1 MRNITE
7 DFYKMALKNVKILK
21 DAREKDI
28 ERAVR
33 EIANMT
39 AFSGNISEEIIL
51 QTIQEIEESQ
61 GIKMPS
67 ASMVSGNQKFTEWLT
82 TERIE
87 ECKRNA
93 TLNYSE
99 DYEDYLAETEKF
111 PPEVI
116 SKIDDATNRIL
127 EKCGDPQNKASWERR
142 GMVVGSVQSGKTAN
156 YVSLINKA
164 ADFGYKIII
173 VITGI
178 HENLRSQTQTRIDK
192 GFIGYA
198 IDTKTWKGEK
208 IGVGEDYRLCNI
220 YPHAF
225 TSKFND
231 FAIKIA
237 STSPYKIDS
246 KCERPLIFTIKKNP
260 NVLENLIRYFESSPA
275 KDLSNKINHPMLLI
289 DDEADNASIN
299 TAYKRGAITK
309 INSQIRKILNLF
321 SQASYVGYTA
331 TPFANIFIDP
341 DSQKLIYSYKQKKEN
356 KEYEIKTEELN
367 SRDLFPRDFIVGLEP
382 PDNYFGPKVIFGE
395 EGKFEE
401 AVIEI
406 YDNEDYITLDPKIHN
421 KYFEPDVPP
430 SLKEA
435 VICFFI
441 SDAIKNIR
449 GLFKKKDSSMMI
461 NVSRFTDVQNKLKHK
476 IKDIVK
482 SIKRRI
488 TTYSGLDS
496 SLRKEGLKEIE
507 DIFNKYYGDL
517 NLDWEKV
524 NSSLLETYSRV
535 KIMEIN
541 QRSTDVLKYKD
552 EDDEQDP
559 VSYVVIGGFSLS
571 RGITLKGLTIS
582 YILRNSLMYDTL
594 LQMGRWF
601 GYRQGYEDICRMWMT
616 GNMKDDFE
624 HITNSVLEL
633 MQDLKSLEKS
643 KSTPFDFGLR
653 VLSHPDSLMITARNK
668 EGKSKIIKTTFD
680 FSGKLIETFSV
691 PKNQKVILNNY
702 KLSENLIEKCFTL
715 KSNENLDIIKNKY
728 NGYFFENINADI
740 VVNYLTNFVAASYSN
755 QLKVI
760 DPIIKYILKRQDN
773 NELSNWDIYIPSPK
787 DKIETR
793 GKGKF
798 KIERREFEIFEQ
810 KFFASHRAK
819 REDDDFSFKLTLKS
833 KVADKTIA
841 KIGLSKEK
849 ISVLENESGENA
861 NQKPKILNCFGRKP
875 LLVIHLF
882 DLIKDKEDGLEIQ
895 PERFKVNIPENISIA
910 AWSIVFPGSNIE
922 EEEEEYRV
930 NEIYSRQFDM
940 SEKEMSE
947 TEAND
952 DSDLNI

>member
-1 MRNITE
+1 MRDITR
-7 DFYKMALKNVKILK
+7 DFYKMALKNVLLMK

-33 EIANMT
+33 EIAKMIVFAESIT
-39 AFSGNISEEIIL
+39 EDIIL
-51 QTIQEIEESQ
+51 QTIQEIEESE
-61 GIKMPS
+61 GIRMPS
-67 ASMVSGNQKFTEWLT
+67 ASMVSGKEKFNEWLT

-87 ECKRNA
+87 ECKKNA

-99 DYEDYLAETEKF
+99 DYEDYLAEIEKF
-111 PPEVI
+111 PSEVI
-116 SKIDDATNRIL
+116 SKIDDATKRIL
-127 EKCGDPQNKASWERR
+127 EKCGDPQNKSIWERR

-178 HENLRSQTQTRIDK
+178 HENLRRQTQTRINK
-192 GFIGYA
+192 GFIGFE
-198 IDTKTWKGEK
+198 IDTKSWKGEK
-208 IGVGEDYRLCNI
+208 IGVGEDDRTTF
-220 YPHAF
+220 PHAF
-225 TSKFND
+225 TSKFDD
-231 FAIKIA
+231 FAIKTA
-237 STSPYKIDS
+237 RTSPYKIDS
-246 KCERPLIFTIKKNP
+246 QCERPLIFTIKKNP
-260 NVLENLIRYFESSPA
+260 NVLENLIKYFESSPA
-275 KDLSNKINHPMLLI
+275 KDLTNKINHPMLLI

-382 PDNYFGPKVIFGE
+382 PENYFGPKALFGD
-395 EGKFEE
+395 EGKFED

-406 YDNEDYITLDPKIHN
+406 FDNEDYITLDPKIHN

-435 VICFFI
+435 IICFFI

-476 IKDIVK
+476 VKDIVK
-482 SIKRRI
+482 SIKEKI
-488 TTYSGLDS
+488 VTYSGLDS

-507 DIFNKYYGDL
+507 EIFKNNYGEL
-517 NLDWEKV
+517 NLDWEEV
-524 NSSLLETYSRV
+524 NSSLLETYSR
-535 KIMEIN
+535 IELMEIN
-541 QRSTDVLKYKD
+541 QRSTDVLKYN
-552 EDDEQDP
+552 DDDNEQDP
-559 VSYVVIGGFSLS
+559 VSYIVIGGFSLS

-601 GYRQGYEDICRMWMT
+601 GYRPGYEDICRIWMT
-616 GNMKDDFE
+616 QNMKDDFE
-624 HITNSVLEL
+624 HITDSVLEL
-633 MQDLKSLEKS
+633 MKDLKSLEKS

-680 FSGKLIETFSV
+680 FSGRLIETFSV
-691 PKNQKVILNNY
+691 PKNQKILLSNY
-702 KLSENLIEKCFTL
+702 KLSEKLIEKCFTL
-715 KSNENLDIIKNKY
+715 KSNEDLDVIKNSY
-728 NGYFFENINADI
+728 NGYFFENINADNVI
-740 VVNYLTNFVAASYSN
+740 NFLTNFVAASYSN
-755 QLKVI
+755 QLKII
-760 DPIIKYILKRQDN
+760 DPIIKYILRRQDN

-787 DKIETR
+787 EKIETR

-798 KIERREFEIFEQ
+798 KIERREFQISNQ
-810 KFFASHRAK
+810 KFLASHRAK
-819 REDDDFSFKLTLKS
+819 RDDDDFSYKLTLKS

-841 KIGLSKEK
+841 KVGLSKER
-849 ISVLENESGENA
+849 ISELEIESGEKA

-882 DLIKDKEDGLEIQ
+882 DLIKDKHDGKEIQ
-895 PERFKVNIPENISIA
+895 PELFETNIPENVSIA

-940 SEKEMSE
+940 DEKELSE
-947 TEAND
+947 TEEND
-952 DSDLNI
+952 DSDLNT

>member
-1 MRNITE
+1 MRDISR
-7 DFYKMALKNVKILK
+7 DFYKMALKNVLLMK

-33 EIANMT
+33 EIAKMIV
-39 AFSGNISEEIIL
+39 FSDNISEEIIL
-51 QTIQEIEESQ
+51 QTIQEIEESE
-61 GIKMPS
+61 GIRMPS
-67 ASMVSGNQKFTEWLT
+67 ASMVSGKEKFNEWLT

-87 ECKRNA
+87 ECKRNS

-99 DYEDYLAETEKF
+99 DYEDYLAEIEKF
-111 PPEVI
+111 PSEVI
-116 SKIDDATNRIL
+116 SKIDDATKRIL
-127 EKCGDPQNKASWERR
+127 EKCGDPKNKAIWERR

-178 HENLRSQTQTRIDK
+178 HENLRRQTQTRINK
-192 GFIGYA
+192 GFIGFE
-198 IDTKTWKGEK
+198 IDTRSWKGEK
-208 IGVGEDYRLCNI
+208 VGVGEDDRNTF
-220 YPHAF
+220 PHAF
-225 TSKFND
+225 TSKVDD
-231 FAIKIA
+231 FAIKTA
-237 STSPYKIDS
+237 RTSPYKIDS
-246 KCERPLIFTIKKNP
+246 QCERPLIFTIKKNP
-260 NVLENLIRYFESSPA
+260 NVLENLIKYFESSPA

-382 PDNYFGPKVIFGE
+382 PENYFGPKALFGD
-395 EGKFEE
+395 EGKFEDG
-401 AVIEI
+401 VIEI
-406 YDNEDYITLDPKIHN
+406 YDNEDYLTLDPKIHN

-435 VICFFI
+435 IICFFI
-441 SDAIKNIR
+441 TDAIKNIR

-482 SIKRRI
+482 SIKEKI
-488 TTYSGLDS
+488 VTYSGLDS

-507 DIFNKYYGDL
+507 EIFNNYYGDL

-524 NSSLLETYSRV
+524 NSSLLETYSR
-535 KIMEIN
+535 IELMEIN
-541 QRSTDVLKYKD
+541 QRSTDVLKYN
-552 EDDEQDP
+552 DDDNEQDP
-559 VSYVVIGGFSLS
+559 VSYIVIGGFSLS

-601 GYRQGYEDICRMWMT
+601 GYRPGYEDICRIWMT
-616 GNMKDDFE
+616 ENMKDDFE
-624 HITNSVLEL
+624 HITDSVLEL
-633 MQDLKSLEKS
+633 MKDLKSLEKA

-680 FSGKLIETFSV
+680 FSGRLIETFSV

-702 KLSENLIEKCFTL
+702 KLTEKLIEKCFTL
-715 KSNENLDIIKNKY
+715 KSNVDLIKDRY
-728 NGYFFENINADI
+728 NGYFFENINADV

-755 QLKVI
+755 QLKI
-760 DPIIKYILKRQDN
+760 IEPIIKYILRRQDN

-798 KIERREFEIFEQ
+798 KIERREFKIFNQ
-810 KFFASHRAK
+810 NFLASHRAK
-819 REDDDFSFKLTLKS
+819 RDDDDFSFKLTLKS

-841 KIGLSKEK
+841 KVGLSKEK
-849 ISVLENESGENA
+849 ISELEIESGEKA

-882 DLIKDKEDGLEIQ
+882 DLIKDKKDGKEIQ
-895 PERFKVNIPENISIA
+895 PEHFKINIPENISIA

-930 NEIYSRQFDM
+930 NEIYSRQFAM
-940 SEKEMSE
+940 EEKELSE
-947 TEAND
+947 SEEND